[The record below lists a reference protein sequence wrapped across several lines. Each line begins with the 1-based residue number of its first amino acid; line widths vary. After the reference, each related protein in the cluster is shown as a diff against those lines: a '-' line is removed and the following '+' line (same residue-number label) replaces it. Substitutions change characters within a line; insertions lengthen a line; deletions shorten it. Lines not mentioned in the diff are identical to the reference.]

1 MATKRVY
8 DINGRDLIRLHLN
21 ECDIILD
28 LGSNEETI
36 FDRAL
41 SVDNGTNLTEEQL
54 RNIDYV
60 LDLNDIDSLPS
71 CDGICMS
78 HLLEH
83 IVDTRKILK
92 LCYNSL
98 NDNGRIA
105 IAVPDGET
113 VPANTLGDS
122 SLTHEML
129 FTPITLKLYLE
140 HAGFKNVVS
149 KYYDRPYAY
158 KQTNGIF
165 ASGKK

>member
-105 IAVPDGET
+105 
-113 VPANTLGDS
+113 
-122 SLTHEML
+122 
-129 FTPITLKLYLE
+129 
-140 HAGFKNVVS
+140 
-149 KYYDRPYAY
+149 R
-158 KQTNGIF
+158 
-165 ASGKK
+165 

>member
-1 MATKRVY
+1 MGNRVY
-8 DINGRDLIRLHLN
+8 DTNSRDLIRLHLN
-21 ECDIILD
+21 KCDVILD
-28 LGSNEETI
+28 LGSNAETI
-36 FDRAL
+36 FDRAF
-41 SVDNGTNLTEEQL
+41 SVDNGINLTDEQL
-54 RNIDYV
+54 SEIDYV
-60 LDLNDIDSLPS
+60 LDLNEIESLPE

-83 IVDTRKILK
+83 IVDTRKMLK
-92 LCYNSL
+92 MCFNSL
-98 NDNGRIA
+98 DEYGKIA

-113 VPANTLGDS
+113 VPSNTLGDS

-158 KQTNGIF
+158 KQTKGIF
-165 ASGKK
+165 ASGEK